1 MNEKDMLRM
10 KESITM
16 PTEMADILLQNCS
29 QTHRKHNRYSRYSKI
44 CAALAALICITAIGS
59 TSYAAYNVYQE
70 KQLAIF
76 MDFGLTQEEKAALGD
91 QLAQMPE
98 IASCRY
104 ISGDEAWEEFKSAYL
119 SEEIAAAIEAE
130 GNPLKDSDN
139 YEVSVRL
146 GVDTHAVRDKIS
158 RLDGVRKITT
168 IRELEAD
175 ESTQI
180 YFTYEKGSE
189 PVMNWAADVKVHDP
203 AMKYVFDDNREDP
216 TNVWVT
222 IKWYTDEKLDESV
235 TD

>member
-1 MNEKDMLRM
+1 MNEKDMIQM

-16 PTEMADILLQNCS
+16 PAEMAGILLQNCS
-29 QTHRKHNRYSRYSKI
+29 QTHRSHNRYSRYSKI
-44 CAALAALICITAIGS
+44 CAVLAAFFCITAIGS

-91 QLAQMPE
+91 QLAKMPE
-98 IASCRY
+98 ISSCRY
-104 ISGDEAWEEFKSAYL
+104 INGDEAWEEFKAAYL
-119 SEEIAAAIEAE
+119 TEEIAAAIEAE

-146 GVDTHAVRDKIS
+146 GADTQAVRDKIS
-158 RLDGVRKITT
+158 LLDGVRKITT

-175 ESTQI
+175 DSTQI
-180 YFTYEKGSE
+180 NFTYKKGSE
-189 PVMNWAADVKVHDP
+189 PAMNWAADVKVHDP
-203 AMKYVFDDNREDP
+203 AVKYVFDENWEDP

-222 IKWYTDEKLDESV
+222 IRWYTDEELNESN
-235 TD
+235 